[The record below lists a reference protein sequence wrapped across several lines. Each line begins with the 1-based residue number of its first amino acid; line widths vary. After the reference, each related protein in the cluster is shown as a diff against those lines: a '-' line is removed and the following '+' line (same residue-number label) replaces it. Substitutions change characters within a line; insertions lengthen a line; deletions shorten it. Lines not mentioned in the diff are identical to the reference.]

1 MAERRMGTVASY
13 FLSYNLYAFG
23 TGLVGV
29 FLNLFFLSNYS
40 FLAVLYFQITT
51 YATELAAYLLASFLL
66 PRWRS
71 KHLYVLGLA
80 LSAFVLADLLAAS
93 RMVSSA
99 FLFGTVWGTA
109 MGVFF
114 AGTNPMMHDITRNA
128 DRTPFVATN
137 GFLTGVV
144 TLIAPVLAGALIQF
158 SSFSGVLRYLWDFAL
173 TAVVLLVSAL
183 VILRTRGETDRRMRD
198 PNDRARRA
206 PGREFGRFRLYF
218 AVWQL
223 FVIPVGIILPIYVF
237 EVTGS
242 YVVTGVFASYTIL
255 VSIAANLL
263 WRNGFRR
270 PGRFPLYAVL
280 AIIASSALLVVRWD
294 PPLDAF
300 AFVGVYTLL
309 STPLNN
315 MVTVDFMDLID
326 RSGDLDRVRVWAD
339 REFYLGVGRAVV
351 LAATILISMYLIVN
365 PIDLVLILPVLS
377 LYALSYLGVLNPR
390 SPTAVLPSSPPE
402 GSAAAGR

>member
-51 YATELAAYLLASFLL
+51 YATELTAYLLSSYLL
-66 PRWRS
+66 PRWRV

-80 LSAFVLADLLAAS
+80 LSAFVLADLLAAG
-93 RMVSSA
+93 RMISSA
-99 FLFGTVWGTA
+99 FFFGALWGTA

-114 AGTNPMMHDITRNA
+114 AGNNPMMHDITQNA

-144 TLIAPVLAGALIQF
+144 TLVAPVLAGALIQF

-183 VILRTRGETDRRMRD
+183 VILRTRGETDRRIRNPAD
-198 PNDRARRA
+198 TARRR
-206 PGREFGRFRLYF
+206 PGREFGRFRMYF
-218 AVWQL
+218 AAWQV
-223 FVIPVGIILPIYVF
+223 FVIPVGILLPIYVF

-255 VSIAANLL
+255 VSIAANLG

-270 PGRFPLYAVL
+270 PGRFPLYAVI
-280 AIIASSALLVVRWD
+280 AIIASSALLLVRWD

-300 AFVGVYTLL
+300 AFVGIYTLF

-339 REFYLGVGRAVV
+339 REFCIGVGRAAV
-351 LAATILISMYLIVN
+351 LATTILISMYVIRN
-365 PIDLVLILPVLS
+365 SMDIVLILPVLS
-377 LYALSYLGVLNPR
+377 LYALSYLPVLSPR
-390 SPTAVLPSSPPE
+390 SPTGPASSLPPD
-402 GSAAAGR
+402 GAAAAGR

>member
-99 FLFGTVWGTA
+99 FLFGTLWGTA

-114 AGTNPMMHDITRNA
+114 AGNNPMMHDITRNA

>member
-1 MAERRMGTVASY
+1 MVARRMGTVGSY
-13 FLSYNLYAFG
+13 FLSYNLYAFA

-40 FLAVLYFQITT
+40 FLAVLYFQIAT
-51 YATELAAYLLASFLL
+51 YAVELAAYLLSSYLL
-66 PRWRS
+66 PNWRS

-80 LSAFVLADLLAAS
+80 LSAFVLIDLLAAS
-93 RMVSSA
+93 RVVSNA
-99 FLFGTVWGTA
+99 FLFGALWGAA

-114 AGTNPMMHDITRNA
+114 AGNNPMMHDITRNA

-137 GFLTGVV
+137 AFLTGVV
-144 TLIAPVLAGALIQF
+144 TLIAPALAGALIQF
-158 SSFSGVLRYLWDFAL
+158 SDFSGVLRYLWDFAL
-173 TAVVLLVSAL
+173 TAVVLLVSAV
-183 VILRTRGETDRRMRD
+183 VILRTGGETDRRMRD
-198 PNDRARRA
+198 PGHTARRR
-206 PGREFGRFRLYF
+206 PGSEFARFRRYF
-218 AVWQL
+218 VAWQV
-223 FVIPVGIILPIYVF
+223 FAIPVGIILPIYVF

-242 YVVTGVFASYTIL
+242 YVVTGFFASYTIL
-255 VSIAANLL
+255 VSIAANLG

-270 PGRFPLYAVL
+270 ESRFTPFAVV
-280 AIIASSALLVVRWD
+280 AIIASSALLLVRWD

-300 AFVGVYTLL
+300 AFVGIYTLL

-351 LAATILISMYLIVN
+351 LGATILVSIYLIRN
-365 PIDLVLILPVLS
+365 PVDLVLILPLLS
-377 LYALSYLGVLNPR
+377 LYAVSYLGVLGPR
-390 SPTAVLPSSPPE
+390 SSSGSSSSGPPRDGVPT
-402 GSAAAGR
+402 GH

>member
-1 MAERRMGTVASY
+1 MLERRIGTVASY

-23 TGLVGV
+23 TGLVAV

-51 YATELAAYLLASFLL
+51 YATELTAYLLSSYFL
-66 PRWRS
+66 PRWRP
-71 KHLYVLGLA
+71 KRLYVLGLA
-80 LSAFVLADLLAAS
+80 LSAFVVVDLLVAS

-99 FLFGTVWGTA
+99 FFFGALWGTA

-114 AGTNPMMHDITRNA
+114 AGNNPMMHDITRKS

-144 TLIAPVLAGALIQF
+144 TLIAPASAGALIQF
-158 SSFSGVLRYLWDFAL
+158 SSFTGALRYLWDFAL
-173 TAVVLLVSAL
+173 TAVLLLVSAL
-183 VILRTRGETDRRMRD
+183 VILRTRGETDRPKRD
-198 PNDRARRA
+198 PGGAARRR
-206 PGREFGRFRLYF
+206 PGSEFARFRVYF
-218 AVWQL
+218 ATWQL
-223 FVIPVGIILPIYVF
+223 LAIPVGIVLPIYVF

-242 YVVTGVFASYTIL
+242 YVVTGFFASYTIL
-255 VSIAANLL
+255 VSIVANLG
-263 WRNGFRR
+263 WRKGFHRES
-270 PGRFPLYAVL
+270 RFPLYAVL
-280 AIIASSALLVVRWD
+280 AIVASSALLLVRWD

-326 RSGDLDRVRVWAD
+326 RSGDLDRVQVWAD

-351 LAATILISMYLIVN
+351 LGATIAISTYLIRN
-365 PIDLVLILPVLS
+365 SMDLILILPVLS
-377 LYALSYLGVLNPR
+377 LCAVSYLGVLRPR
-390 SPTAVLPSSPPE
+390 SSAGPAPSRPP
-402 GSAAAGR
+402 GGPIAAGR

>member
-1 MAERRMGTVASY
+1 MLERRLGTVGSY

-29 FLNLFFLSNYS
+29 FLNLFFLSSYS

-51 YATELAAYLLASFLL
+51 YATELTAYLLATYFL
-66 PRWRS
+66 PRWRP

-80 LSAFVLADLLAAS
+80 LSAFVVADLLAAG
-93 RMVSSA
+93 RMLSSA
-99 FLFGTVWGTA
+99 FYFGALWGTA

-114 AGTNPMMHDITRNA
+114 AGNNPMMHDITRKSN
-128 DRTPFVATN
+128 RTPFVATN

-144 TLIAPVLAGALIQF
+144 TLIAPASAGALIQVSNF
-158 SSFSGVLRYLWDFAL
+158 TGVLRYLWDFAL
-173 TAVVLLVSAL
+173 TAVLLSVSAL
-183 VILRTRGETDRRMRD
+183 VILRTRGETDRPRRD
-198 PNDRARRA
+198 PDTPVGRG
-206 PGREFGRFRLYF
+206 PGSEFARFRVYF
-218 AVWQL
+218 ATWQVL
-223 FVIPVGIILPIYVF
+223 AIPVGILLPIYVF

-242 YVVTGVFASYTIL
+242 YVVTGFFASYAIL
-255 VSIAANLL
+255 VSIVANLG
-263 WRNGFRR
+263 WRRGFRR
-270 PGRFPLYAVL
+270 EGRFTLGAVL
-280 AIIASSALLVVRWD
+280 AIIASSGLLLVRWD

-326 RSGDLDRVRVWAD
+326 RGDDLDRARVWAD

-351 LAATILISMYLIVN
+351 LGATIVVATYLIRN
-365 PIDLVLILPVLS
+365 SIDLVLLLPVLS
-377 LYALSYLGVLNPR
+377 LGALSYLGVLSPR
-390 SPTAVLPSSPPE
+390 SSS
-402 GSAAAGR
+402 GSAPSRPPRAPTPAGR